1 MIKVEINLADSE
13 RYLLSL
19 KKALEPDNINFP
31 KGVKMKIEY
40 ESGKLKI
47 VSESDRGS
55 LMSML
60 NALDEVLE
68 LAKTIERGVKSC

>member
-13 RYLLSL
+13 QYLLSL

-31 KGVKMKIEY
+31 KGVKMEIKY
-40 ESGKLKI
+40 ENGKLKI
-47 VSESDRGS
+47 VSESDKGS

-68 LAKTIERGVKSC
+68 LAKTVERGVKGC